1 MRIDPYATLQ
11 VHPEADDEVINA
23 AYRALARRYHPD
35 IAGERATESMATINA
50 AYELIGTPKRR
61 ARYDAARRLGV
72 GASTNGAGGHHAD
85 GHGHA
90 AGHRGDHGSS
100 HMPPVW
106 FTAPDGTGGAGPP
119 PGRPSGTVL
128 PFGRHVGWSLGEIA
142 RVDPGY
148 LEWLEEHREGRPYRD
163 EIDATLRAIGRRKP
177 APGAAHH
184 KPQSGRRFGR
194 RKG

>member
-1 MRIDPYATLQ
+1 MSIDAYATLQ
-11 VHPEADDEVINA
+11 ILPEADDEAIGA

-35 IAGERATESMATINA
+35 IAGERATSSMATINA

-61 ARYDAARRLGV
+61 ARYDAERRLGV
-72 GASTNGAGGHHAD
+72 GASTYGTGGHNAGGH
-85 GHGHA
+85 GHPA
-90 AGHRGDHGSS
+90 RHRGDHGSS

-106 FTAPDGTGGAGPP
+106 FTGPDGTGGAGPP
-119 PGRPSGTVL
+119 PGRPSGPVL

-148 LEWLEEHREGRPYRD
+148 LEWLEEHREGRPYLA
-163 EIDATLRAIGRRKP
+163 EIDATLRAIGRRRP
-177 APGAAHH
+177 ASTAARQ
-184 KPQSGRRFGR
+184 KPQSGRRFAR